1 VADAGQSEGYY
12 NQNATLNNSALS
24 SPTSPGRKKERKKER
39 HLKFGSETNQIMG
52 SALILFIGSW
62 QAGRSNAGKKNG
74 REFRKE
80 CESMLSIIRYP
91 VVGTHS
97 SATLSAIQAIPCAL
111 SLQM

>member
-24 SPTSPGRKKERKKER
+24 SPTSPGRKKER